1 MTGVYKHAEL
11 VRQADRTVHPVITVD
26 GGQALNWQVHKWRLL
41 WTDAGKTPD
50 DRPTDE
56 WTDGH

>member
-26 GGQALNWQVHKWRLL
+26 GGQALN
-41 WTDAGKTPD
+41 
-50 DRPTDE
+50 
-56 WTDGH
+56 